1 MTGPTGGQ
9 VRPPG
14 SADDDL
20 IPVRLS
26 DGTAWLPA
34 RDGTPLELG
43 DRDEDG
49 NPSPAEEMFGAD
61 ALRRMNE
68 R

>member
-1 MTGPTGGQ
+1 MTDTAGGYI
-9 VRPPG
+9 RPPG
-14 SADDDL
+14 SSDDDL
-20 IPVRLS
+20 IHVRLS

-43 DRDEDG
+43 ERDEDG
-49 NPSPAEEMFGAD
+49 HLSPAEEMFGAD
-61 ALRRMNE
+61 VLRRMNE